1 MNDFFFFCFPNS
13 NQILIKIIQFIFFF
27 SPAFFVP
34 RVRRAFSSRSRSP
47 GAHRP
52 SSPRGVPY
60 VNSFHSNLQRRSP
73 LAPLTVLRTA
83 LLLAATTHT
92 PMAMVRRM
100 ARHRLLRTRRI
111 QTATVPLLHRLAGAT
126 VVVRAKAAMVAV
138 RKVATAVV
146 ATVVVVRV
154 ATVVATVVVKVALVV
169 AVVAKGSARTCRNSS
184 GTRALCKW

>member
-1 MNDFFFFCFPNS
+1 MFDARS
-13 NQILIKIIQFIFFF
+13 
-27 SPAFFVP
+27 V
-34 RVRRAFSSRSRSP
+34 RVRVRLAPIDRHRHAEFRMSIPSIQIFSA
-47 GAHRP
+47 AH
-52 SSPRGVPY
+52 
-60 VNSFHSNLQRRSP
+60 HS
-73 LAPLTVLRTA
+73 PLTVLRTA